1 MPAFVRQCADDFG
14 ELVRRQP
21 EVGIFARIAATK
33 TELNETFFGSDFS
46 FEVST
51 DQPASLFLKDSAAL
65 LIVLDH
71 LAFIIKGQLS
81 KQMWPSPGM
90 TLSGLDDQIGLRGR
104 RDQFKFQLLGK
115 LQNRM
120 SREAQQLGEKGIPFF
135 FGY

>member
-1 MPAFVRQCADDFG
+1 
-14 ELVRRQP
+14 
-21 EVGIFARIAATK
+21 
-33 TELNETFFGSDFS
+33 
-46 FEVST
+46 
-51 DQPASLFLKDSAAL
+51 
-65 LIVLDH
+65 
-71 LAFIIKGQLS
+71 
-81 KQMWPSPGM
+81 M